1 MNIMTYTKARNNLRG
16 LIDAVVNS
24 STETV
29 ITSKEEGKDVVVM
42 SLADY
47 NGWATTNHLLS
58 SPANAERLLK
68 AVEDIKSG
76 GVVQHELIDE

>member
-1 MNIMTYTKARNNLRG
+1 MRILTYTKARNNLRQ
-16 LIDAVVNS
+16 LIDDVVDS

-29 ITSKEEGKDVVVM
+29 ITSKGGRDVVVM

-58 SPANAERLLK
+58 TSENASRLLK
-68 AVEDIKSG
+68 AVEDVKAGRVI
-76 GVVQHELIDE
+76 QRNPIDE